1 MNDHIARFP
10 NPAGPS
16 SQQALARLRET
27 PDIGHLAELTS
38 PTQFLD
44 DLFLLLGR
52 NLAVA
57 NGFLT
62 TSQRQEGVIA
72 FLCCR
77 VLDAHEDLEPDG
89 ERSANGIL
97 DAAHYLCGTT
107 DSPPAP
113 PQYDGTR
120 ATNQLEALLSAR
132 LPWLRQAL
140 QQLPPASQTRIQ
152 DLLQDLAR
160 AMAHDRRQQQTGGVG
175 NLSQYG
181 RDVLGRVVEYSL
193 QLLQIQL
200 PDTVDF
206 RPIGQALQS
215 LNHIRDFSE
224 DRAQRNPALD
234 EPVLMLR
241 LLLELAETSCTAS
254 VSLRRLAFAPVS
266 GERAALTYMVATSL
280 ASIYKQLR
288 VQPPLPVSHALLSAR
303 LCRYSQRLFDY
314 LVTAIDD
321 ALLQLLN
328 DTLQRESG
336 QLPATKATRQQ
347 LLSTPQELFE
357 LEIADTHPDRQQA
370 IRLKHYIRL
379 SRLSLAMLDDLPL
392 TTISRLP
399 RHNVEGRKIMISDY
413 FMAAAVSVVCEIGS
427 QELALL
433 SRVGAELIE
442 DREKGLGIDAFGRT
456 AAALTRVIMTARG
469 INATDAAADILRNQQ
484 RSQQLFARRDRT
496 HWLLNTLTGLLQ
508 ARHRRRSP
516 LATPTPGLLFT
527 APSAMSE
534 P

>member
-1 MNDHIARFP
+1 MTDPIVRFP
-10 NPAGPS
+10 NPAGPNTR
-16 SQQALARLRET
+16 QALLRLREA
-27 PDIGHLAELTS
+27 PDIHHLSALVS

-57 NGFLT
+57 NSFLT
-62 TSQRQEGVIA
+62 TPQRQEGVIA

-89 ERSANGIL
+89 ERSACGIL
-97 DAAHYLCGTT
+97 DAAQYLCGAQET
-107 DSPPAP
+107 PPP
-113 PQYDGTR
+113 PPHYDGTR
-120 ATNQLEALLSAR
+120 TTNQLEALLSAR

-140 QQLPPASQTRIQ
+140 LQLPPASQTRIRA
-152 DLLQDLAR
+152 LLPDLAR

-175 NLSQYG
+175 NLSEYG

-193 QLLQIQL
+193 QLLQIQW

-215 LNHIRDFSE
+215 LNHIRDFAE
-224 DRAQRNPALD
+224 DRAQRNPTLD
-234 EPVLMLR
+234 EPELMLR
-241 LLLELAETSCTAS
+241 LLLELAETACTAS
-254 VSLRRLAFAPVS
+254 VSLRRLTFAPIS

-280 ASIYKQLR
+280 ASVYKQLR
-288 VQPPLPVSHALLSAR
+288 VQPPLPVTQALLSAR
-303 LCRYSQRLFDY
+303 LCRFSQRLFDY

-321 ALLQLLN
+321 ALLQLLS

-336 QLPATKATRQQ
+336 QPPAQVHVRQR
-347 LLSTPQELFE
+347 LLSTPQESFE
-357 LEIADTHPDRQQA
+357 LQIAETHPDRQQA

-413 FMAAAVSVVCEIGS
+413 FMAAAVALLCEIGS
-427 QELALL
+427 RELALL

-442 DREKGLGIDAFGRT
+442 DREKGLGIDAFGRN
-456 AAALTRVIMTARG
+456 AAALTNVVMAARG
-469 INATDAAADILRNQQ
+469 VSATDAAADIVRNQH
-484 RSQQLFARRDRT
+484 RSQRLFVQRDRT
-496 HWLLNTLTGLLQ
+496 HWLLSTLTGFLQ
-508 ARHRRRSP
+508 ALQRKRSP
-516 LATPTPGLLFT
+516 LPTPTPGLLFA